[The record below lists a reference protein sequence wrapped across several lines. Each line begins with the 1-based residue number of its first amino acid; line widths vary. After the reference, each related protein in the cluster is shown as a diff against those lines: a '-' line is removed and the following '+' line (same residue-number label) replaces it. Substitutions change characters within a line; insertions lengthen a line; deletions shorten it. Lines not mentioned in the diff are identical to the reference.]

1 MTTKCGLFTKKA
13 AVRPKGLFAVGAGVV
28 LVVLGVAATFAQQM
42 PDPKEIAGIPLP
54 VADLTPGT
62 VVVRVIRGSLAN
74 NIANQPVELLGVD
87 PARKV
92 TTDSSG
98 RAEFAGLK
106 PGTRVTAVAVVA
118 SERLQS
124 KEFAV
129 PSSGGIRV
137 MLVATDPEAERRAE
151 DDRKLAQGPAQ
162 PGMVV
167 LGDQSRF
174 VFELGEDGLSVF
186 NILQVVNTARTPVQP
201 PQPIVFELPAE
212 ARGAAVLRGSSPQ
225 ATVAGRRV
233 TVVGPFAPGATLVQF
248 GYGMPYS
255 GAERAVQQ
263 VLPISLARLTVL
275 AQKAGD
281 MNLTSPQVT
290 ERREMTAEGQTY
302 IVGQGPAVK
311 AGDVVTFTFSNLPHE
326 PVWPRNLALA
336 LVVIILAGGAWASMR
351 ARARPGTEDKRRN
364 RLETK
369 RSQLFAELTSVEHQ
383 HRAGRLDPQRYA
395 TRRGEL
401 LSALERVYADLDN
414 EAA

>member
-1 MTTKCGLFTKKA
+1 MITMFTKKA
-13 AVRPKGLFAVGAGVV
+13 GMDSTPGFFAIGVSLV
-28 LVVLGVAATFAQQM
+28 LVVQGFAGAFAQQM

-54 VADLTPGT
+54 VSDLPPGT

-74 NIANQPVELLGVD
+74 NIPNQPVELLGVD
-87 PARKV
+87 PARKAA
-92 TTDSSG
+92 TDASG
-98 RAEFAGLK
+98 RAEFAGLS
-106 PGTRVTAVAVVA
+106 PGAKVTAVAVVA
-118 SERLQS
+118 NERLQS

-137 MLVATDPEAERRAE
+137 MLVATDPETERRAE

-186 NILQVVNTARTPVQP
+186 NILQLVNTARTPVQP
-201 PQPIVFELPAE
+201 PQPVVFELPAE

-233 TVVGPFAPGATLVQF
+233 TVAGPFAPGATLVQF
-248 GYGMPYS
+248 GYGLPYS
-255 GAERAVQQ
+255 GAERAIEQ
-263 VLPISLARLTVL
+263 VLPVPLARLTVL
-275 AQKAGD
+275 AQKVGT
-281 MNLTSPQVT
+281 MTLTSPQVT

-311 AGDVVTFTFSNLPHE
+311 AGDAVTFTFSNLPYE
-326 PVWPRNLALA
+326 PMWPRNLALA
-336 LVVIILAGGAWASMR
+336 LVVIILGGGVWASMR
-351 ARARPGTEDKRRN
+351 ARDKPGAEDTRRS
-364 RLETK
+364 RLEAK
-369 RSQLFAELTSVEHQ
+369 RSQLFAELTSVEQ
-383 HRAGRLDPQRYA
+383 EHRAGRLDPQRYA
-395 TRRGEL
+395 TRRGVL

-414 EAA
+414 EVA

>member
-1 MTTKCGLFTKKA
+1 MSS
-13 AVRPKGLFAVGAGVV
+13 LFATGARVV
-28 LVVLGVAATFAQQM
+28 IILLLGVAGTFAQQM

-54 VADLTPGT
+54 VGDLAPGT

-74 NIANQPVELLGVD
+74 NIPNQPVELLGVD
-87 PARKV
+87 PARKA

-98 RAEFAGLK
+98 RAEFARLTH
-106 PGTRVTAVAVVA
+106 GTRVTAVAVVG

-124 KEFAV
+124 KEFPV
-129 PSSGGIRV
+129 PPSGGIRV
-137 MLVATDPEAERRAE
+137 MLVATDPDAERRAE
-151 DDRKLAQGPAQ
+151 DDRRLAEGPAQ

-186 NILQVVNTARTPVQP
+186 NILQVVNTARIPVQP
-201 PQPIVFELPAE
+201 PQPLILELPAE

-233 TVVGPFAPGATLVQF
+233 TIVGPFAPGATLVQF
-248 GYGMPYS
+248 GYGIPYS
-255 GAERAVQQ
+255 GSERAIQQ
-263 VLPISLARLTVL
+263 VMPVSLARLTVL
-275 AQKAGD
+275 AQKVGD
-281 MNLTSPQVT
+281 MSLSSPQLS

-311 AGDVVTFTFSNLPHE
+311 AGDAVTFTFTNLPHE

-336 LVVIILAGGAWASMR
+336 LVAIILGGGVWGSLR
-351 ARARPGTEDKRRN
+351 ARTRPAADDTRRN
-364 RLETK
+364 RLEARRT
-369 RSQLFAELTSVEHQ
+369 QLFAELTSVEHE
-383 HRAGRLDPQRYA
+383 HRAGRLDPTRYA
-395 TRRGEL
+395 ARRGEL
-401 LSALERVYADLDN
+401 LSALERVYADLDH